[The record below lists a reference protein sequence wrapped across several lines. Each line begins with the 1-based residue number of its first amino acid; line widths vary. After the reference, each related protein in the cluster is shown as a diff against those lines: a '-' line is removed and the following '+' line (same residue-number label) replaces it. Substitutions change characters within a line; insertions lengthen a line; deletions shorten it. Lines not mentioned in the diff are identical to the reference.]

1 VQPFTMLIRT
11 SVRAHGALGGRSRR
25 LLATFLVTAVI
36 GLMAIS
42 TQLPSQASSS
52 GWTIVAAPSSSPTA
66 DDIVL
71 GSSCANSLSC
81 WAVGVTI
88 DNINSNATFSPL
100 VERWNGSSW
109 SLVATPPIPS
119 GNGGGLFSVTCLD
132 GSDCWAV
139 GAVLG
144 AAGDGSPSGSLTE
157 HWDGTSWSI
166 VASPTPA
173 GDVGALLQGVSC
185 TSASDCWAVGF
196 GTDQNGENLNS
207 VTEHW
212 DGSSWSLVSSA
223 VTNQSYDQLDNVS
236 CISGTDCWAV
246 GNAGP
251 AQQNPN
257 FLPIFPGAVGDQGL
271 IEHWDGNDWSVVPSP
286 SEPSPGG
293 GYLNGLTC
301 VDASDCWASGSTT
314 DSTGMASGVLMEHW
328 NGSVWSIMPTAV
340 PDATTSSILSS
351 ISCISASQCWAVGSS
366 GSFGGGGGSGFQPNS
381 FVENWNGSAWSI
393 DPSPNITALS
403 FLNSV
408 TCLQGIGCWAVGSAA
423 TEAQQNDPGL
433 QSLIEQMTLVPAS
446 SQGLELT
453 ARDGGV
459 FTFGTSTFFGSTAG
473 QHLNKP
479 IVGIA
484 STRDGGGY
492 WLVASDGGVFSFGD
506 AHFYGSTGGQRL
518 NQPIVGIIPTPD
530 GGGYWLVASD
540 GGVFSFGDAHFY
552 GSTGGQRLNQPIVG
566 MASTANGAGYW
577 LVASDGGIFTFGDA
591 PFFGS
596 TGGEALNMPISGIAT
611 TADGQG
617 YWLVATDGGIFTFG
631 DAGYFGSVPGQGI
644 SDQPP
649 VVGITRTPSGMGYWL
664 VDANGAVFAYG
675 DAAYLGSADGTALA
689 EPISGVAS
697 P

>member
-1 VQPFTMLIRT
+1 MSASTMHMWT
-11 SVRAHGALGGRSRR
+11 SVRGHGVLHGRSGG
-25 LLATFLVTAVI
+25 LLASSLVTAVI
-36 GLMAIS
+36 GLVVIS

-52 GWTIVAAPSSSPTA
+52 GWTIATAPGSSPTA

-71 GSSCANSLSC
+71 GSSCANSISC

-100 VERWNGSSW
+100 VERWNGTSW
-109 SLVATPPIPS
+109 SLSNTPPIPAD
-119 GNGGGLFSVTCLD
+119 NGGGLFSVTCLD

-139 GAVLG
+139 GAVVGG
-144 AAGDGSPSGSLTE
+144 AGNGSPSGSLTE
-157 HWDGTSWSI
+157 HWNGISWSI
-166 VASPTPA
+166 VPSPTPA
-173 GDVGALLQGVSC
+173 GDGGALLQGVTC

-196 GTDQNGENLNS
+196 GTDQNGEDLKS

-223 VTNQSYDQLDNVS
+223 STGQPYDQLDNVDCVS
-236 CISGTDCWAV
+236 ETDCWAV

-251 AQQNPN
+251 VQQNPN

-271 IEHWDGNDWSVVPSP
+271 IEYWNGSDWSVVPSP

-301 VDASDCWASGSTT
+301 VDGSDCWASGSTT

-328 NGSVWSIMPTAV
+328 NGSMWSLMPTAV
-340 PDATTSSILSS
+340 PDTTAAGILSS

-366 GSFGGGGGSGFQPNS
+366 GSFGGGGGSGFRPNS
-381 FVENWNGSAWSI
+381 LVENWNGSAWSI
-393 DPSPNITALS
+393 DPSPNVTALS

-408 TCLQGIGCWAVGSAA
+408 TCLQGNGCWAVGSAA
-423 TEAQQNDPGL
+423 TEAEQNDPGL
-433 QSLIEQMTLVPAS
+433 QSLIEQMTLVPAA
-446 SQGLELT
+446 SQGMEMT

-459 FTFGTSTFFGSTAG
+459 FTFGTSTFFGSMAG
-473 QHLNKP
+473 QH
-479 IVGIA
+479 
-484 STRDGGGY
+484 
-492 WLVASDGGVFSFGD
+492 
-506 AHFYGSTGGQRL
+506 L
-518 NQPIVGIIPTPD
+518 NQPIVGIASTPD

-552 GSTGGQRLNQPIVG
+552 GSMGGQHLNQPVVG

-577 LVASDGGIFTFGDA
+577 LVASDGGIFTLGDA

-596 TGGEALNMPISGIAT
+596 TGGEPLNKPISGIAT
-611 TADGQG
+611 TVDGQG
-617 YWLVATDGGIFTFG
+617 YWLVASDGGVFAFG
-631 DAGYFGSVPGQGI
+631 DASYIGSVPGQGI
-644 SDQPP
+644 SGQPP

-664 VDANGAVFAYG
+664 VGTNGAVYAYG
-675 DAAYLGSADGTALA
+675 DAAYLGSADGSTLA